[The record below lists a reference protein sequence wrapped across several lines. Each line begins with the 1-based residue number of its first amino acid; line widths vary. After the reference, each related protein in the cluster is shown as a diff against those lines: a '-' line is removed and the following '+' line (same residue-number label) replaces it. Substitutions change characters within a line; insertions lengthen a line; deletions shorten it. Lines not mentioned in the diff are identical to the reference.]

1 MRFLPREEKFYAL
14 FEQQI
19 EKICEAAE
27 VLYDGASKGGT
38 RLTEAAEQIQS
49 LETQADE
56 LIHEVFLR
64 LNQTFITP
72 LDPED
77 IHELSTSL
85 DNVID
90 AIEDSAHRMVAY
102 HLDPISP
109 VMVHICDMIRKCGAS
124 LLKAFQAFEKGEPV
138 LAHCIEVN
146 RLENE
151 TDKVVRKAIAEL
163 FEHET
168 DPIKIIKFKEVYEFL
183 EAATDYCEDVT
194 DVLQTVV
201 VKNS

>member
-1 MRFLPREEKFYAL
+1 MRFLPREEKFYHL

-19 EKICEAAE
+19 QKICEAAE
-27 VLYDGASKGGT
+27 ILYDGASKGGP
-38 RLTEAAEQIQS
+38 RLKEAAEEIRT
-49 LETQADE
+49 LETQADA
-56 LIHEVFLR
+56 LIHEVFTR

-77 IHELSTSL
+77 IHALSTSL

-90 AIEDSAHRMVAY
+90 AIEDAAHRMDAY
-102 HLDPISP
+102 RLEVTP
-109 VMVHICDMIRKCGAS
+109 VMVNICDLIRQSGVS
-124 LLKAFQAFEKGEPV
+124 LLKAFQNFEKGLAV
-138 LAHCIEVN
+138 LEHTIEVN
-146 RLENE
+146 RIENE
-151 TDKVVRKAIAEL
+151 TDKIVRKAIADL
-163 FEHET
+163 FEQEK